1 MTNSSPIKIIF
12 IFLLI
17 ISCLISFLTFNINSF
32 SLKLIPAENY
42 PRWLK
47 NDDYFTSQTSGIT
60 FINESEDGIQ
70 QFLLADD
77 IGKILRLFIS
87 DDTVF
92 NFSEI
97 NFSAQVMEYL
107 SEFPK
112 QDFEEIFFDRFTNS
126 VYISIEGNEENHLA
140 FHGIYQLFFKNDD
153 ISQDTIIGLEKLNI
167 HPKKKFAESLRWNVG
182 YEGLTADQNYFY
194 LGLENIQTVEGQ
206 FTDSTV
212 IRIVDKSTLEIIKQI
227 STKELGIA
235 TICGLYSDVDYSLW
249 GIDRNHKKVFKL
261 NFDEYFNIVEIN
273 FFEIKTV
280 IPGYNNFEYV
290 GSLESITFGS
300 DNTIFLVDDPWH
312 TYFIP
317 ADEILNQL
325 DNSTINN
332 FENFI
337 PVIFNFIID

>member
-1 MTNSSPIKIIF
+1 MTNSSPIKILL

-17 ISCLISFLTFNINSF
+17 ISFLISFLTFKINSS
-32 SLKLIPAENY
+32 SLKLIPAANY
-42 PRWLK
+42 PRWLM
-47 NDDYFTSQTSGIT
+47 NADYFTSQTSGIT

-77 IGKILRLFIS
+77 IGKIHRLFIS
-87 DDTVF
+87 EDTVF
-92 NFSEI
+92 KFSEI
-97 NFSAQVMEYL
+97 KFSSQVMEYL

-126 VYISIEGNEENHLA
+126 VYISIEGNEENHLD
-140 FHGIYQLFFKNDD
+140 FHGVYQLLFKNDD
-153 ISQDTIIGLEKLNI
+153 INQDTIIGLEKLNF
-167 HPKKKFAESLRWNVG
+167 HPEEKFAANLRWNIG

-194 LGLENIQTVEGQ
+194 LGLENMQTPEGQ

-212 IRIVDKSTLEIIKQI
+212 IRIVNKSTLEIINQA
-227 STKELGIA
+227 STKEIGIA
-235 TICGLYSDVDYSLW
+235 TICGLYSDADYSLW
-249 GIDRNHKKVFKL
+249 GIDRNHKKVFNLK
-261 NFDEYFNIVEIN
+261 FDEYFNIEEIS
-273 FFEIKTV
+273 FLEIKTV

-290 GSLESITFGS
+290 GSLESITLGS

-317 ADEILNQL
+317 TDEILNQL
-325 DNSTINN
+325 DSSTINN

-337 PVIFNFIID
+337 PVIFKFIID